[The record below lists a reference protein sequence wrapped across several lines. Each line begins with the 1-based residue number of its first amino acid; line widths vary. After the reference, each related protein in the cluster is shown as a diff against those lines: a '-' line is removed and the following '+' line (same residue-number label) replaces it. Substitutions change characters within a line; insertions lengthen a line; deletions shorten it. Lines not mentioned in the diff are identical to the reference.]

1 MEPDVGLWGGF
12 HGLELGVRLP
22 GGNAGKPFCVLG
34 LGAAFPPQLLHG
46 LQRETGTAGHHLG
59 SQPSDRRFL
68 AVSSLV
74 W

>member
-1 MEPDVGLWGGF
+1 M
-12 HGLELGVRLP
+12 
-22 GGNAGKPFCVLG
+22 LG
-34 LGAAFPPQLLHG
+34 LGADFPFQLLHG
-46 LQRETGTAGHHLG
+46 LQREAGAAGHHLG